1 MKTSLETTSSM
12 CGGSSKE
19 DSHCNLGTHH
29 PGTTATIRGHE
40 GDTQPM
46 PQPRTLLQNGRH
58 GRNIRPWRHYII
70 AAEAVID
77 RAVVEDRVQD
87 TVWNTRPGFPGLT
100 LKNVAFESPQPSHP
114 GHWGSAHHRIST
126 KTLRNRGKR
135 FLNSI
140 GNARFCTS
148 EANSI

>member
-1 MKTSLETTSSM
+1 M
-12 CGGSSKE
+12 CGGSSQE

-77 RAVVEDRVQD
+77 RSVVEDRVQD
-87 TVWNTRPGFPGLT
+87 TDWNTRPGFPGLT
-100 LKNVAFESPQPSHP
+100 LKNVAFESPQPTRQVTLVTGAQLITESLPRPYEIEASGFLTALETHDFVLQK
-114 GHWGSAHHRIST
+114 RI
-126 KTLRNRGKR
+126 R
-135 FLNSI
+135 FDCSKV
-140 GNARFCTS
+140 
-148 EANSI
+148 